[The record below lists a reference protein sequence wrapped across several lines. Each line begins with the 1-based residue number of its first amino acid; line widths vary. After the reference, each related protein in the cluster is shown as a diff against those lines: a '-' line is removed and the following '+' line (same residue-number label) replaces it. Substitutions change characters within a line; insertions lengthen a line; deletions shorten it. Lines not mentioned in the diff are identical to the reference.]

1 MKKIIFLTVAIW
13 AALTTVY
20 GQDKE
25 YQYHPW
31 RQFKSASVRNTLD
44 TVQFL
49 RANFGGYY
57 QNKHFAEKSLE
68 TVFQILDKDLPV
80 KKVVYFMTYPNG
92 NALQGLELIFDN
104 RDQYKEFDQFHCF
117 VSGFN
122 GEYTINDLRTIFEG
136 EPSQVIPLTKKL
148 RQKLAQFIF
157 KNHSATSFISVYT
170 LPDPST
176 LPREMIQ
183 PFENAE

>member
-1 MKKIIFLTVAIW
+1 MKKLITICAVMFITFTSA
-13 AALTTVY
+13 Y
-20 GQDKE
+20 GQDKKYE
-25 YQYHPW
+25 YHPW

-92 NALQGLELIFDN
+92 NALQGIELIFDN

-117 VSGFN
+117 VSGFK
-122 GEYTINDLRTIFEG
+122 GENNLRKIFEG
-136 EPSQVIPLTKKL
+136 EPSQVIPLTKNNGKNLLNLFL
-148 RQKLAQFIF
+148 RTNRRLLLYPYI
-157 KNHSATSFISVYT
+157 SFQIHLHYH
-170 LPDPST
+170 
-176 LPREMIQ
+176 RK
-183 PFENAE
+183 